1 MWESGDLVMP
11 KSTASLLKA
20 RRFLEELQAP
30 FVGREE
36 EALVIALA
44 LIAGEHAVLIGE
56 PGTAKSALVRRA
68 AQLVQARFFKY
79 LLTKFTEPSEL
90 FGPLDIAALKEG
102 VYRRVTKGKLPEA
115 ELAFLDE
122 IFNANSA
129 VLNALLSILQER
141 VLYDGYTEIRVP
153 LWSLIGATNRV
164 PDEAELEALYDRLLF
179 RHYVRP
185 VREELWGELLDAAW
199 NLERYGN
206 DHVEPVMTMDDIK
219 EYNKLIYTVN
229 LSGIKSQLLRLFM
242 IFKERRIHL
251 SDRRKGKALKAIAAH
266 ALLNGRLH
274 ATEDDLVVLKYIAP
288 RDLDDFDKVETI
300 LLEEVKTK
308 DRVLREIR
316 EIEANIRSIERLVE
330 QAGEFDP
337 RLIEYSKSLRIARNR
352 VENLVR
358 NIDDDEV
365 EREAS
370 NLIDL
375 IERILDMISYK
386 LNL

>member
-1 MWESGDLVMP
+1 MVKSAPELV
-11 KSTASLLKA
+11 KI

-44 LIAGEHAVLIGE
+44 LVTGEHAVLIGE

-90 FGPLDIAALKEG
+90 FGPLDITALKQG
-102 VYRRVTKGKLPEA
+102 IYRRVTRGKLPEA

-141 VLYDGYTEIRVP
+141 VLYDGYTEIHVP
-153 LWSLIGATNRV
+153 LWSMIGASNRV
-164 PDEAELEALYDRLLF
+164 PEEPELEALYDRLLF

-185 VREELWGELLDAAW
+185 VREELWSELLDAAW
-199 NLERYGN
+199 AIEQEGVEE
-206 DHVEPVMTMDDIK
+206 VEPVMTMDDLK
-219 EYNKLIYTVN
+219 EYNKLLYTVD
-229 LSGIKSQLLRLFM
+229 LSPIKSQLIRLFM
-242 IFKERRIHL
+242 VLKERRIHL
-251 SDRRKGKALKAIAAH
+251 TDRRKGKSLKAIAAH
-266 ALLNGRLH
+266 ALLNGRLK
-274 ATEDDLVVLKYIAP
+274 AVEDDLMVLKYIAP
-288 RDLDDFDKVETI
+288 RDLDDFEKVETI

-308 DRVLREIR
+308 ERILREIR
-316 EIEANIRSIERLVE
+316 EIEANVKTIERLVE

-352 VENLVR
+352 VENLAR
-358 NIDDDEV
+358 SIEDDEV
-365 EREAS
+365 KREAG
-370 NLIDL
+370 NLVDM
-375 IERILDMISYK
+375 IERILDLISYK

>member
-44 LIAGEHAVLIGE
+44 LISGEHAVLIGE

-102 VYRRVTKGKLPEA
+102 VYRRVTRGKLPEA

-206 DHVEPVMTMDDIK
+206 DQVEPVMTMDDIK

-358 NIDDDEV
+358 NIEDDEV

>member
-1 MWESGDLVMP
+1 
-11 KSTASLLKA
+11 
-20 RRFLEELQAP
+20 
-30 FVGREE
+30 
-36 EALVIALA
+36 
-44 LIAGEHAVLIGE
+44 
-56 PGTAKSALVRRA
+56 
-68 AQLVQARFFKY
+68 
-79 LLTKFTEPSEL
+79 
-90 FGPLDIAALKEG
+90 
-102 VYRRVTKGKLPEA
+102 
-115 ELAFLDE
+115 
-122 IFNANSA
+122 
-129 VLNALLSILQER
+129 
-141 VLYDGYTEIRVP
+141 
-153 LWSLIGATNRV
+153 
-164 PDEAELEALYDRLLF
+164 
-179 RHYVRP
+179 
-185 VREELWGELLDAAW
+185 
-199 NLERYGN
+199 
-206 DHVEPVMTMDDIK
+206 VMTMDDIK

-365 EREAS
+365 EREAG